1 MAKLFQKRDVLRKA
15 LFFSFLGHVEKK
27 FANENIPTIIYM
39 RKEITGNDLETTT
52 LKSLGLTGGMSAA
65 LRFSY
70 KQLESV
76 NQQANVYVPAPKLE
90 PSVKEEV
97 AHR

>member
-1 MAKLFQKRDVLRKA
+1 
-15 LFFSFLGHVEKK
+15 
-27 FANENIPTIIYM
+27 
-39 RKEITGNDLETTT
+39 
-52 LKSLGLTGGMSAA
+52 MSAA

-70 KQLESV
+70 KQPESV
-76 NQQANVYVPAPKLE
+76 NEQANVFVPAPKQE

>member
-1 MAKLFQKRDVLRKA
+1 
-15 LFFSFLGHVEKK
+15 
-27 FANENIPTIIYM
+27 M
-39 RKEITGNDLETTT
+39 RKEITGNDLEATT

-70 KQLESV
+70 KQSESV
-76 NQQANVYVPAPKLE
+76 NEQANVFVPAPKLE

>member
-1 MAKLFQKRDVLRKA
+1 MF
-15 LFFSFLGHVEKK
+15 KK
-27 FANENIPTIIYM
+27 NIADGGIPTIIYM

-70 KQLESV
+70 KQPESV
-76 NQQANVYVPAPKLE
+76 NEQANVFVPAPKQE